1 MMNKVLFL
9 MVGIQGSGK
18 STIATTIAN
27 MLGNSIYVS
36 RDRIRFSLLDG
47 TQNYFNNEK
56 QVFDEYVHWIN
67 TAIENDEI
75 KYVFADATHI
85 NQKSRNKILNKL
97 NLSDVDIIPIFVN
110 TPIETCLERNEL
122 REGLSR
128 VPDSAI
134 KDMNS
139 RLEPPTY
146 NEKYK
151 YKYILELKI

>member
-1 MMNKVLFL
+1 MNKVLFL

-36 RDRIRFSLLDG
+36 RDRIRFSLLDN
-47 TQNYFNNEK
+47 TQNYFDNEK

-110 TPIETCLERNEL
+110 TPIETCLERNKL